1 MREILNNI
9 DVAKFEISDAIRY
22 HIGGWILL
30 DESKRHQLKVI
41 ADHQVNIPFE
51 IEWKERPDIIE
62 VLKGAIIPEKPGFSI
77 YIENMQELA
86 DKYQSLEVCIAD
98 NNEQIIIFEKEIA
111 LLWDEY
117 RYDVIIY
124 NVEKVD
130 LWRDQITIQGWGFE
144 HDSEN
149 ELNVQLVDDQ
159 GQILEFR
166 NNQVLR
172 LDVNKHYNLNT
183 DIKIGFNIS
192 VKRENVKTGNLYV
205 RFGSE
210 EYHKD
215 YIINMKA
222 FDAEHSQYG
231 RLKKAL
237 ENKTANKEYI
247 RKNGWKAFYQHI
259 KCVMDPWYA
268 DYNMWVQEHSVSSKE
283 LRTQKKTKFD
293 YEPIISIIIPL
304 YNTPL
309 NYLQDLMDSLVY
321 QSYEKIEICLADGST
336 KPEVGEFI
344 HKKYGKDARVRYE
357 KLAENKGISEN
368 TNAALKM
375 ATGDY
380 IMLSDHDDI
389 VTRDAVYEIVKAI
402 NKNPETVDIVY
413 TDEDKITMDGKNY
426 FEPNMKPDFNRDLLR
441 ANNYICHIFAVR
453 KSIMDEIEGF
463 RSEYDGA
470 QDYDLIL
477 RCCEKAQDIVHV
489 PKVLYHWRSHPAS
502 TADNPASKMYA
513 FEAGRKA
520 LQGHYD
526 RVGVEATALIT
537 DVLGRYRT
545 KYKIQGNPKI
555 SIIIPNKDHV
565 DDLKKCLESIWTK
578 TTYDNYEIIVVENNS
593 TEPKTFQ
600 YYKEIEPQ
608 HDNLKVIVWKDIFNY
623 AAINNYAVQS
633 CTGEYLL
640 FLNNDIEIITE
651 DWLEEMLG
659 YCQQPEVGAVGAK
672 LYFPDDTVQHA
683 GVIIGMGGVAGHI
696 FSGTPRVEYGYQAKL
711 ISPQNLSAVTAACMM
726 VKASVF
732 EEVGGFDDKFKVA
745 FNDID
750 LCMKIRAAGNLIVFT
765 PYAELYHYESKSR
778 GKEETQEQLQ
788 RFHNEVHLFEEKWS
802 DILKNGDPY
811 YSPNLS
817 LEDGNCSLRWESKK
831 YN

>member
-1 MREILNNI
+1 MTKVLSNI
-9 DVAKFEISDAIRY
+9 DIAKFEWNDCVQYQIR
-22 HIGGWILL
+22 GWILL
-30 DESKRHQLKVI
+30 PEDKHSQVEVL
-41 ADHQVNIPFE
+41 ADGKAKIPFH
-51 IEWKERPDIIE
+51 IEWHERPDIVDVIKDAE
-62 VLKGAIIPEKPGFSI
+62 IPEKPGFSI
-77 YIENMQELA
+77 LIDEIQTWSRDY
-86 DKYQSLEVCIAD
+86 KYLQLCVVSEEGTEILFEKSI
-98 NNEQIIIFEKEIA
+98 EQIVS
-111 LLWDEY
+111 EY
-117 RYDVIIY
+117 RYDSIFY

-130 LWRDQITIQGWGFE
+130 LWRDQVIIQGWCFE
-144 HDSEN
+144 HEN
-149 ELNVQLVDDQ
+149 DEELNIELLDEQ
-159 GQILEFR
+159 GHSLEYR
-166 NNQVLR
+166 NNPVLR
-172 LDVNKHYNLNT
+172 LDVNQIHKLDTN
-183 DIKIGFNIS
+183 IKIGYNIS
-192 VKRENVKTGNLYV
+192 VKRESIKTAKLCV
-205 RFGSE
+205 RFGTN

-215 YIINMKA
+215 YVIDMKA
-222 FDAEHSQYG
+222 FDAEHSKYG
-231 RLKKAL
+231 RLKMALSKREQNKA
-237 ENKTANKEYI
+237 YI
-247 RKNGWKAFYQHI
+247 QEHGWRAFYQHM
-259 KCVMDPWYA
+259 KCVIDPWYA
-268 DYNMWVQEHSVSSKE
+268 DYNMWIQEHSVSAKQ
-283 LRTQKKTKFD
+283 LRVQKKVQFPC
-293 YEPIISIIIPL
+293 EPLISIIIPL

-309 NYLQDLMDSLVY
+309 NYLRDLMDSLVH
-321 QSYEKIEICLADGST
+321 QSYEKIEVCLADGST
-336 KPEVGEFI
+336 NPEVGAFI
-344 HKKYGKDARVRYE
+344 KRRYGKDKRIRYE

-402 NKNPETVDIVY
+402 NQDPQSVDIVY

-426 FEPNMKPDFNRDLLR
+426 FEPNMKPDYNRDLLR
-441 ANNYICHIFAVR
+441 ANNYICHIFVVR
-453 KSIMDEIEGF
+453 KKIIDEIGGF

-477 RCCEKAQDIVHV
+477 RCCEKAQEIVHV

-520 LQGHYD
+520 LQGHFD
-526 RVGVEATALIT
+526 RMEIKATAQIT

-545 KYKIQGNPKI
+545 KYEIDGSPKV
-555 SIIIPNKDHV
+555 SIIIPNKDHIE
-565 DDLKKCLESIWTK
+565 DLKKCLDSVWAK
-578 TTYDNYEIIVVENNS
+578 TTYPNYEVVVVENNS
-593 TEPKTFQ
+593 QEPETFQ
-600 YYKEIEPQ
+600 FYKEMEAAHENFKLLI
-608 HDNLKVIVWKDIFNY
+608 WKDGFNY
-623 AAINNYAVQS
+623 AAINNFAVS
-633 CTGEYLL
+633 ACTGEYLL
-640 FLNNDIEIITE
+640 FLNNDIEVISEEWI
-651 DWLEEMLG
+651 EEMLG

-696 FSGTPRVEYGYQAKL
+696 FSGTPGVEYGYQAKL

-732 EEVGGFDDKFKVA
+732 AEVKGFDEAYRVA

-750 LCMKIRAAGNLIVFT
+750 LCMKIRSAGKLIVFT

-788 RFHNEVHLFEEKWS
+788 RFHGEVHLFEEKWS
-802 DILKNGDPY
+802 EILKNGDPY

-817 LEDGNCSLRWESKK
+817 LKDGNCSLRWNSKK